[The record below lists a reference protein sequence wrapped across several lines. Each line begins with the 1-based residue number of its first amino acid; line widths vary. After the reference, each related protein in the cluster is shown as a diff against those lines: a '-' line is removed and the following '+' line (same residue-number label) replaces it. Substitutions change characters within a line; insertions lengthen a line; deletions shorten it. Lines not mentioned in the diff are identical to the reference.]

1 MPHDAGCIV
10 KRFVGWLLVLGGGGA
25 AVWGVASVLTG
36 STSARL
42 ALGSDLSVDAL
53 TGGLAG
59 VAVLTIGL
67 IWVRD

>member
-1 MPHDAGCIV
+1 M
-10 KRFVGWLLVLGGGGA
+10 
-25 AVWGVASVLTG
+25 WGVAAVLTG